1 MYIYIYIH
9 IMYIYIYTHYVN
21 IYILLAG
28 WWFGTFFAFHFI
40 YGIILPIDELIFLK
54 MVETTNQYVY
64 IYIYILCQY
73 IHITLR

>member
-1 MYIYIYIH
+1 MYIYIYILC
-9 IMYIYIYTHYVN
+9 IYIYTHYVN

-64 IYIYILCQY
+64 IYILCQY